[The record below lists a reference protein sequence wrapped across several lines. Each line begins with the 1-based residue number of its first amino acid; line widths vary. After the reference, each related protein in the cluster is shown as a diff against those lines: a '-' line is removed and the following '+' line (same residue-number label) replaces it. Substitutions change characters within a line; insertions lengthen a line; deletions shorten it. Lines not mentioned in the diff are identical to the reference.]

1 MKKAI
6 NTIFCL
12 NWNPYTVLNI
22 LLMNYTRVL
31 ELFDNPYLR
40 FKSFIVW
47 SIVKR
52 NWVFATNSDFLISI
66 SLEPNVVDPRYFKLW
81 ILLDQIFWA
90 WNIKGFYIRGLN
102 IWVCGKDSTL
112 LKISYSIR
120 TIFKSYFQIHYIL
133 ISFIVTTLH

>member
-1 MKKAI
+1 
-6 NTIFCL
+6 
-12 NWNPYTVLNI
+12 
-22 LLMNYTRVL
+22 MNYTRVL

-66 SLEPNVVDPRYFKLW
+66 SFEPNVVDPRYFKLW

-90 WNIKGFYIRGLN
+90 WNIKGFFTSCSKRYRGLN
-102 IWVCGKDSTL
+102 NLVFRKDSFP

-133 ISFIVTTLH
+133 ISFIVTTHTLKKILNCLV